1 MSGNVTLKSYQ
12 VYHPPHELTNE
23 NVTISGSSSGIVD
36 LQGKYD
42 LDGQGS
48 FKVVGPQV
56 RGPGT
61 LDLDTNQ
68 TVELGQV
75 NPGLTVHLTKNDLL
89 ILDKPSQ
96 FHGTIKDFGN
106 SFSEVA
112 TPATG
117 KISGN
122 EIEMPS
128 LTNFD
133 HGTFEHHVLSL
144 FDAQGDL
151 LAHLT
156 FPDVERLTLEHGD
169 SGVVSFAGVNI
180 ITGVR
185 PDMPQLTLP
194 LGSHLP
200 IG

>member
-1 MSGNVTLKSYQ
+1 MSSNVTLKSYQ
-12 VYHPPHELTNE
+12 VYRPPHELTNE

-61 LDLDTNQ
+61 LDLAPNQ

-75 NPGLTVHLTKNDLL
+75 NPGLTVHLTKDDLL

-96 FHGTIKDFGN
+96 FHGTIEGFGN
-106 SFSEVA
+106 SFLAVA
-112 TPATG
+112 TPSTG
-117 KISGN
+117 QISLN
-122 EIEMPS
+122 EIQMPS

-133 HGTFEHHVLSL
+133 HGTFVHHVLSL
-144 FDAQGDL
+144 FDAHDDL
-151 LAHLT
+151 LAQLRL
-156 FPDVERLTLEHGD
+156 PSVERVTLEHGNSD
-169 SGVVSFAGVNI
+169 IVSVTGVNV
-180 ITGVR
+180 ITAVR
-185 PDMPQLTLP
+185 PDEPQITLP
-194 LGSHLP
+194 PGTHLP